1 MNKQLSLLLHS
12 VLIVG
17 ALLPFSPIVPALQSQ
32 NGGFAVLQETT
43 EGTGP
48 IAFGSGAPGFRAGGG
63 TR

>member
-17 ALLPFSPIVPALQSQ
+17 ALLPFSPIVPALQAQ
-32 NGGFAVLQETT
+32 NSSHAARQETA
-43 EGTGP
+43 EASG
-48 IAFGSGAPGFRAGGG
+48 IMAFGSGAPGFRAGGG